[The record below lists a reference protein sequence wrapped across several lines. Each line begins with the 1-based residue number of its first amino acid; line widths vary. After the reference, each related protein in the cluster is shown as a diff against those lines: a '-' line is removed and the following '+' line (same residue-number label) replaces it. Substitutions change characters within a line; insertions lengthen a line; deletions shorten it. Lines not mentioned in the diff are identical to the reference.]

1 MTNFDKINPIPIKG
15 KQIKRKEEKL
25 HDGRWRFI
33 IPHKILVIT
42 DSHPLDYLFPH
53 NFISNAIDDDKKIT
67 GELLGCDSCENNLPP
82 YLYVTEERDPRGVLS
97 IIMVSRY
104 WIAFFIKT
112 STAWAGEQGN
122 KTHHFDRCMLKS
134 ISGNLPRLE
143 TSCINHWNY
152 SFSSGF
158 KYHQFECTQCLAT
171 IKFKQCNSF
180 DSEQL
185 LVTALCLHYGIKIP
199 LNHYV
204 GNLRNMNHIE
214 YMKPCSKLTGFF

>member
-1 MTNFDKINPIPIKG
+1 MVINFYRRMVFKYYPTMLTQNELEPFCARFDLTNLTNFDKINPIPIKG

-97 IIMVSRY
+97 IIIVSRY

-112 STAWAGEQGN
+112 STAWAG
-122 KTHHFDRCMLKS
+122 
-134 ISGNLPRLE
+134 
-143 TSCINHWNY
+143 
-152 SFSSGF
+152 
-158 KYHQFECTQCLAT
+158 
-171 IKFKQCNSF
+171 
-180 DSEQL
+180 
-185 LVTALCLHYGIKIP
+185 
-199 LNHYV
+199 
-204 GNLRNMNHIE
+204 
-214 YMKPCSKLTGFF
+214 